1 MTTCQLGAGCLEASC
16 RRAGARPPRRGR
28 LGLRVHESRALSCHG
43 SFRVVV
49 ESGISKIP
57 TRHSRAVLAQI
68 PPPRG
73 VGMTRTQERTQERT
87 HKNERGGA
95 ELDATLV

>member
-1 MTTCQLGAGCLEASC
+1 MKAEPFHATDLSELLPSLLF
-16 RRAGARPPRRGR
+16 RKSPPGTRG
-28 LGLRVHESRALSCHG
+28 
-43 SFRVVV
+43 
-49 ESGISKIP
+49 
-57 TRHSRAVLAQI
+57 HSRAVLAQI

-87 HKNERGGA
+87 HKNERGRA